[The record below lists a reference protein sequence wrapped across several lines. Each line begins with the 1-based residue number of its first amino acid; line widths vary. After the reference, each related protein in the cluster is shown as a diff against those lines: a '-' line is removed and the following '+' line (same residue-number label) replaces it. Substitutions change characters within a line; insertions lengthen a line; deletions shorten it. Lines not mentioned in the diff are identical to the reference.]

1 MRRRKPASK
10 KSPSACPP
18 SAKQPTN
25 YVYLSGF
32 ILLPDDVLPYLPEA
46 VRLDYD
52 YVNLSTAKDRVWK
65 IHKERSINV
74 EFWSAEKVNALR
86 VAEKLEAS

>member
-10 KSPSACPP
+10 KSPSAWQP

-32 ILLPDDVLPYLPEA
+32 VLLPDEVLSLLPEA
-46 VRLDYD
+46 VLLDYD
-52 YVNLSTAKDRVWK
+52 YVDSKRLWK
-65 IHKERSINV
+65 LHKTQSVSV
-74 EFWSAEKVNALR
+74 EFWGADKVNALR
-86 VAEKLEAS
+86 VAQELEK